1 MTTEAPMFLLL
12 DDAAIAWLAPKG
24 DAQRQGVLPQ
34 GRKTM
39 EEQADDWMQTTAKKG
54 VALGVSTH
62 SAEKILQSPLGQIII
77 ESCKHRYYL
86 PNPGAMEKH
95 IRAIYEEMGL
105 TETAIQ
111 TIAASRPQR
120 DVYYAHEELGQRL
133 ISLAHGPFTLAC
145 IARNDAEDHAL
156 MDALYQQEGR
166 EGFAAAYFRRCGY
179 PDAARRVEAWWQRRR
194 EAEARAQERAR
205 ERQEREGDEATLS
218 VGDEWLVAGGLGGG
232 RGRPE

>member
-39 EEQADDWMQTTAKKG
+39 EEQADDWLQTTAKKG

-62 SAEKILQSPLGQIII
+62 SAEKILQSPLGQIMI

-95 IRAIYEEMGL
+95 IRAVYEEMGL

-133 ISLAHGPFTLAC
+133 ISLAHGPLTLDC
-145 IARNDAEDHAL
+145 IARNAAEDHAL
-156 MDALYQQEGR
+156 MDTLLQQEGR
-166 EGFAAAYFRRCGY
+166 EGFAAAWFRHHGY
-179 PDAARRVEAWWQRRR
+179 TDAASRVAAWWQQRR
-194 EAEARAQERAR
+194 EQETRLQEQAAEGR
-205 ERQEREGDEATLS
+205 EQDDPDAGGREANEETLS
-218 VGDEWLVAGGLGGG
+218 VGD
-232 RGRPE
+232 